1 MPLVESIYNVLLMIG
16 FGLLLFFARYKFK
29 ISFLAPA
36 LFYGLF
42 WFFVSLLAVL
52 NSGTFPIHPLTISYV
67 IASFLM
73 MIFAHIVLN
82 KFSAKHQIKYS
93 FRWNKLIII
102 TGFLFGFFAI
112 ITIIISH
119 GFSLSDLFSPSK
131 IILLSNEA
139 YASKIKGE
147 VSKPLLYIFFI
158 SIFYASCI
166 FAGIQ
171 YSNNNK
177 KNRISF
183 LPFLV
188 GVLIMLV
195 ETSKAS
201 FLYTVILWLGGYFSV
216 TVFDDSKELFS
227 KKFISLTKRL
237 VITILLLFIISSIN
251 RYNLLEG
258 SNENVFSLILMKFQI
273 YFFGGLSSFNDWF
286 LNVYTFSSSEL
297 GFGKYTF
304 GIFDKEKGVFR
315 DFTKF
320 DDNYST
326 NIYTYFRHL
335 IVDFGVIGA
344 LIFHFLLGGFFSLLF
359 RLVQSGWKIFIPLLA
374 ISYTFTMWSFI
385 ISIFIY
391 KTIIVSVCISSVLM
405 FFSQIKSKNE

>member
-1 MPLVESIYNVLLMIG
+1 MPLFESIYNVLLMIG

-73 MIFAHIVLN
+73 LIFPHIVLN
-82 KFSAKHQIKYS
+82 KFSEKHQRKYS
-93 FRWNKLIII
+93 FRWNKMIII
-102 TGFLFGFFAI
+102 IGFCFGFFAI
-112 ITIIISH
+112 ISIIISH

-216 TVFDDSKELFS
+216 KVFDDSKELFS

-251 RYNLLEG
+251 RYNLLEE

-286 LNVYTFSSSEL
+286 LNVYTFSYSEL

-315 DFTKF
+315 DFTTF

-344 LIFHFLLGGFFSLLF
+344 LIFHFLLGGFLSLLF